1 MGLIPK
7 QNIEPEQVINTDKSL
22 PQLSSDLAAK
32 NDLPEAKSEFSL
44 NTGESININTDLMEL
59 VINSSGGDIRQL
71 KFNKHKSEDS
81 KNKYTFFTSEGAPL
95 FYVAQSGLLGDGLP
109 THKSKFNINQK
120 SYQMDDDK
128 LVVPMVY
135 ENSDITVKKI
145 YEFNRNSY
153 LIKTTF
159 EIQNKSN
166 KIINPSAYFQFVHD
180 GLSSQGSAMMPT
192 FTGPAFFTEKEKFDK
207 LDFSDVDKK
216 SFSKIANDGWI
227 GIIQRY
233 FAATWI
239 LPKDIAREFYTKKIF
254 YTAIKL
260 ISSKFAD
267 TIYQFWYF

>member
-1 MGLIPK
+1 MDTKRLILFVIFSFSLMLLWDSFQK

-109 THKSKFNINQK
+109 THKSKFSINQK

-145 YEFNRNSY
+145 
-153 LIKTTF
+153 L
-159 EIQNKSN
+159 
-166 KIINPSAYFQFVHD
+166 
-180 GLSSQGSAMMPT
+180 L
-192 FTGPAFFTEKEKFDK
+192 
-207 LDFSDVDKK
+207 
-216 SFSKIANDGWI
+216 
-227 GIIQRY
+227 
-233 FAATWI
+233 
-239 LPKDIAREFYTKKIF
+239 
-254 YTAIKL
+254 
-260 ISSKFAD
+260 
-267 TIYQFWYF
+267 